1 MLDVLQEMQ
10 IQIKK
15 EDTELQKETFQEISR
30 LAQIISNIE
39 GKQDE
44 QKENFKK
51 DLNKMI
57 PELETEINEL
67 NQVSQDSKFLNGDNV
82 QKIDEILIELDEI
95 EQRFKDNE
103 QTATKYNKWQETLE
117 T

>member
-1 MLDVLQEMQ
+1 
-10 IQIKK
+10 
-15 EDTELQKETFQEISR
+15 
-30 LAQIISNIE
+30 
-39 GKQDE
+39 
-44 QKENFKK
+44 
-51 DLNKMI
+51 
-57 PELETEINEL
+57 
-67 NQVSQDSKFLNGDNV
+67 V